1 MEEQR
6 TILVVDDEPEV
17 SSVLESA
24 LDAREYRIRSVSKW
38 TEAIAEIHE
47 TPPDI
52 VLLDLYLPTVQG
64 EALLE
69 FIKDQNLNFPVV
81 IVSSEIDPG
90 KMQQLGQLGAS
101 GFVRKPFE
109 EDDLVVVVEQ
119 VLAMWGE
126 DLAQQ
131 APSVDAAPPGGTKGA
146 AEPIVERQESAPATL
161 AVSPGAGVEQLQRDQ
176 PVVATSPERHR
187 RQRRRPRSQKNRNF
201 FLFLF
206 AVLVIL
212 FATWLLF
219 SAQELLSDG
228 FFGIDIDTGP

>member
-1 MEEQR
+1 MEEKR

-24 LDAREYRIRSVSKW
+24 LDSREYQIRSAHKW
-38 TEAIAEIHE
+38 TEAIAAIHE

-69 FIKDQNLNFPVV
+69 FMKDMSLDFPVV

-119 VLAMWGE
+119 VLAMWSQ
-126 DLAQQ
+126 DLANRVPTDS
-131 APSVDAAPPGGTKGA
+131 PSA
-146 AEPIVERQESAPATL
+146 AEQINRPAEATPPETIL
-161 AVSPGAGVEQLQRDQ
+161 AVSPGAGIGQLERAQ
-176 PVVATSPERHR
+176 PQFAAESERRRGERRPRNRRRRPGRHR
-187 RQRRRPRSQKNRNF
+187 RWALT
-201 FLFLF
+201 FLIG
-206 AVLVIL
+206 LVVCIVG
-212 FATWLLF
+212 TWLMF
-219 SAQELLSDG
+219 EAQGLLSSG